1 MNPREQVDLHRTTA
15 PVRRREQVDLRRS
28 LPVWAQY
35 GIALGVVLL
44 VFVAIIVYWQAGNQA
59 NPVWQD
65 VITRAFVP
73 VAGWIGIAAFA
84 FVLLRRLRRRR

>member
-35 GIALGVVLL
+35 AVALGIVLL
-44 VFVAIIVYWQAGNQA
+44 VFVAVIVYWQAGNQP

-73 VAGWIGIAAFA
+73 IAGCIGIAAFA
-84 FVLLRRLRRRR
+84 FVLLSRLRRRR

>member
-1 MNPREQVDLHRTTA
+1 M
-15 PVRRREQVDLRRS
+15 
-28 LPVWAQY
+28 WAQY
-35 GIALGVVLL
+35 AVALGIVLL
-44 VFVAIIVYWQAGNQA
+44 VFVAVVVFWQAGNQA